1 MPQFTDLSHRD
12 NETSLKLV
20 HERGLGSAWLRA
32 WHFLNAREIFV
43 NTLRATS
50 SRKPSQPYHSWVCRV
65 LCSQW
70 VM

>member
-1 MPQFTDLSHRD
+1 MPQFTDLSHGD
-12 NETSLKLV
+12 NETSLRSEL
-20 HERGLGSAWLRA
+20 GLGSAWLRA
-32 WHFLNAREIFV
+32 WHFLNAQEIFV

-50 SRKPSQPYHSWVCRV
+50 SRKPSEPYHSWVCRG